1 MSEIEKHMPVGQ
13 PRLVRLEYEG
23 KPWTAER
30 LKTSSYVHFKNA
42 ANPNDGMMWAVPD
55 ENMGNLA
62 WRIYH
67 ANYTPTREELFGM
80 LSVIDSYRSLLT
92 KPAKRQRT
100 LARVLLQFILPNVK
114 VRARPAT
121 ASPLKRNRRAKRG
134 VAPSRLVRRV
144 SSLRGK
150 PVHKNLQFRKR
161 RMCCHLGRLEM
172 KVANRLIQNQI
183 NPVRSKHSDTLR
195 WFSSGVLEH
204 HFRAT

>member
-1 MSEIEKHMPVGQ
+1 MNKPQDPEAAETVQTTNVPAVDL

-30 LKTSSYVHFKNA
+30 LRTSSYVHFKNA

-80 LSVIDSYRSLLT
+80 LSVIDSYRSLLA

-100 LARVLLQFILPNVK
+100 LARALLQFILPNAIGHQPGEK
-114 VRARPAT
+114 
-121 ASPLKRNRRAKRG
+121 
-134 VAPSRLVRRV
+134 
-144 SSLRGK
+144 GK
-150 PVHKNLQFRKR
+150 DH
-161 RMCCHLGRLEM
+161 E
-172 KVANRLIQNQI
+172 
-183 NPVRSKHSDTLR
+183 
-195 WFSSGVLEH
+195 
-204 HFRAT
+204 

>member
-1 MSEIEKHMPVGQ
+1 MVAESASPVVEPREPVPQSRATSRHGRTLYESLQVGNQAFQGERHSADTAGLRHEKYMNQEPNSEAAETVQTTSVPAVDL

-80 LSVIDSYRSLLT
+80 LSVIDSYRSLLA

-100 LARVLLQFILPNVK
+100 LARALLQFILPNSQ
-114 VRARPAT
+114 A
-121 ASPLKRNRRAKRG
+121 
-134 VAPSRLVRRV
+134 
-144 SSLRGK
+144 
-150 PVHKNLQFRKR
+150 Q
-161 RMCCHLGRLEM
+161 E
-172 KVANRLIQNQI
+172 
-183 NPVRSKHSDTLR
+183 
-195 WFSSGVLEH
+195 
-204 HFRAT
+204 